1 VEGHPLTRPCLFL
14 GARTLTC
21 LLAAACGGWFLLS
34 CGKRAD
40 TSPKP
45 PQLPAFEFL
54 GVWGEKGDD
63 PGKFNQPVAFSVDL
77 QGNVYFADPG
87 RSSVG
92 KFEPKGTPLLS
103 FEDSRLRHA
112 SGIAVDNGG
121 AIYVADAQRGSIQIF
136 FPNGDFLRLL
146 RAPPQPHWSGPLGI
160 SVDASGNLYVP
171 DPAHS
176 HILKFDSR
184 GRLSKPW
191 KAPQEAA
198 SANEQPSVVV
208 AGADGSIFVAYAK
221 SGRVEKYSSDGAL
234 LTSWTAAPGPPGESD
249 ALTGI
254 AVTGRFVFTAGPAS
268 PRIRIWTLDGQH
280 KQDDDLEGRL
290 NGVNAVQLAVTP
302 RDELLIFDPATPR
315 VLRFRLHL

>member
-1 VEGHPLTRPCLFL
+1 MTRPLLHL
-14 GARTLTC
+14 GARVLTC
-21 LLAAACGGWFLLS
+21 LLAWACGGWFLLS

-54 GVWGEKGDD
+54 DAWGEKGDD
-63 PGKFNQPVAFSVDL
+63 PGKFDLPVAFSADL

-87 RSSVG
+87 RGSVD
-92 KFEPKGTPLLS
+92 KFEPSGTPLLS
-103 FEDSRLRHA
+103 FEDGRLRHA

-136 FPNGDFLRLL
+136 FPNGDFLRTL
-146 RAPPQPHWSGPLGI
+146 RTPPQPHWSGPLGI
-160 SVDASGNLYVP
+160 SVDASVNLFVP

-176 HILKFDSR
+176 SVLKFEGR

-198 SANEQPSVVV
+198 PANERPSGVA

-221 SGRVEKYSSDGAL
+221 SGRIEKYSSDGAL
-234 LTSWTAAPGPPGESD
+234 LTSWAAAPGPPGESD

-254 AVTGRFVFTAGPAS
+254 AVTVKFVFTAGPAS
-268 PRIRIWTLDGQH
+268 PRIRVWTFDGQH

-290 NGVNAVQLAVTP
+290 NGINAVQLAVTP
-302 RDELLIFDPATPR
+302 RDELLIFVPATSR